1 MNFIIAFVYFLCA
14 LIFLLLIGVL
24 VYFGTADSPVWK
36 IWYKRVSRLLTVLAV
51 FYVVLAVVG
60 LFAEVGIWSFIIPI
74 PSCHGSLFA
83 TCAFR
88 LPTVMHCGSGS
99 GNLLS
104 AGLSDSQTVPS
115 AVCLLR

>member
-74 PSCHGSLFA
+74 VAILS
-83 TCAFR
+83 
-88 LPTVMHCGSGS
+88 VM
-99 GNLLS
+99 LLLLLRWFS
-104 AGLSDSQTVPS
+104 TESWKNS
-115 AVCLLR
+115 AVSGKSFEKSRKALLTEKGLPCQ

>member
-74 PSCHGSLFA
+74 VAILSVILLLL
-83 TCAFR
+83 
-88 LPTVMHCGSGS
+88 LPMVFNGKLVEFCREWKK
-99 GNLLS
+99 L
-104 AGLSDSQTVPS
+104 
-115 AVCLLR
+115 

>member
-51 FYVVLAVVG
+51 FYVVLTGVQ
-60 LFAEVGIWSFIIPI
+60 
-74 PSCHGSLFA
+74 
-83 TCAFR
+83 TCA
-88 LPTVMHCGSGS
+88 LPIWHLEFYHSYCRNTVGYVVVAAADGFQRK
-99 GNLLS
+99 
-104 AGLSDSQTVPS
+104 AGRILP
-115 AVCLLR
+115 